1 VVAEIPAGYA
11 WPGERVLASTT
22 AWHYWLSEQPDCGA
36 TQLYM
41 VIADGKGEQH
51 IAAERCYL
59 YWGQRIV
66 DALRA
71 VPDA

>member
-1 VVAEIPAGYA
+1 
-11 WPGERVLASTT
+11 
-22 AWHYWLSEQPDCGA
+22 
-36 TQLYM
+36 M